1 MFFFEKIEVPE
12 IALLGVGRN
21 FSCLSGARREV
32 SYLFIWWCYL
42 SPSLLRASLG
52 ADSTFTSGV
61 ALGRPGTVR
70 GGALCREIHVKF

>member
-1 MFFFEKIEVPE
+1 MVMVVLEALEL
-12 IALLGVGRN
+12 ALLGVAGPDIHRSN
-21 FSCLSGARREV
+21 ARREV

-42 SPSLLRASLG
+42 SLSLLRASLG

-70 GGALCREIHVKF
+70 GGALCREVRVKF